1 MTNCKLEK
9 DLSNNSN
16 TAGKSSV
23 NELGYNLIPRASG
36 ETEGGKTKQEPGYL
50 NRE

>member
-16 TAGKSSV
+16 TAGKSGV

-36 ETEGGKTKQEPGYL
+36 ETEAGRQNKNKGI
-50 NRE
+50 

>member
-36 ETEGGKTKQEPGYL
+36 ETEAVRQNKNKGI
-50 NRE
+50 

>member
-9 DLSNNSN
+9 DLSSNSN

-36 ETEGGKTKQEPGYL
+36 ETEAGRQNKNKGV
-50 NRE
+50 